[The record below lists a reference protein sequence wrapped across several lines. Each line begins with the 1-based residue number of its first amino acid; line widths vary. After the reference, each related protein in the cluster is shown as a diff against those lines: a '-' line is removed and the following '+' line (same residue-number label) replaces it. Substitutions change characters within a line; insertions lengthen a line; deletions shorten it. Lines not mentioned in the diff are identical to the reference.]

1 MNNTQLELIA
11 YKIRKHAID
20 GVHSAKSGHPGGSL
34 SIADIMAVL
43 YFDEMKVDP
52 TNPKDPDRDR
62 FVLSKGHCAPAL
74 YGALAEKGFI
84 PREDIVTL
92 RKANS
97 YLQGHPDMKNIP
109 GVDMSTGSLG
119 QGICTANGM
128 ALAAKLDNKDYRVY
142 TILGDGECEEGQV
155 WEAAMFAAHYKL
167 DNLVAFLDFNGL
179 QIDGDITKVMNPTP
193 FDKKFEAFG
202 WNVITI
208 DAHNFD
214 EIKAALAKAKEVKG
228 MPTLILAKSVKGKGV
243 SYMENNAG
251 WHGAAPNDEQY
262 EIAAKELN
270 AKIEELEAR
279 A

>member
-1 MNNTQLELIA
+1 MNNKQLELIA

-20 GVHSAKSGHPGGSL
+20 GVYSAKSGHPGGSL

-43 YFDEMKVDP
+43 YFEEMNVDP
-52 TNPKDPDRDR
+52 KNPKNPDRDR

-84 PREDIVTL
+84 PVEDIVTL
-92 RKANS
+92 RKADS

-119 QGICTANGM
+119 QGICAANGM

-214 EIKAALAKAKEVKG
+214 EIKAALEKAKECKG

-243 SYMENNAG
+243 SYMENNAA
-251 WHGAAPNDEQY
+251 WHGAAPNSEQY
-262 EIAAKELN
+262 EIAANELN
-270 AKIEELEAR
+270 AKIAELEAN